1 MPSIAKEVQVEGL
14 AACGN
19 MWAKAMAVANKM
31 GIAVAVAVDKVKA
44 EVYTKSVVEA

>member
-31 GIAVAVAVDKVKA
+31 GIAVAVDKVKA

>member
-19 MWAKAMAVANKM
+19 MWAKAMANKM
-31 GIAVAVAVDKVKA
+31 GIAFAAAVDKVKA